1 VYDVALALYTAAIEL
16 QPRVSVYYGNRSMA
30 YLKEEL
36 YGYALTDA
44 TQAIDLDRNYVKGY
58 YRRATGNCI
67 GYG

>member
-1 VYDVALALYTAAIEL
+1 
-16 QPRVSVYYGNRSMA
+16 MA

-44 TQAIDLDRNYVKGY
+44 TQAIELDRNYVKGY
-58 YRRATGNCI
+58 YRRATGKCI